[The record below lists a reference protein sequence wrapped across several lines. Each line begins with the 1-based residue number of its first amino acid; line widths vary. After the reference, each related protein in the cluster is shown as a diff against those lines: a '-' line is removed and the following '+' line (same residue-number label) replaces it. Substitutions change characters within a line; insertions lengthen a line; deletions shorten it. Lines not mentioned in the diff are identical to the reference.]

1 MAKFSGGEAIG
12 AGFRVIGRHPGAIL
26 IWAVVYLVLGILP
39 KVAMFGMIAPDF
51 WETIKQAT
59 ANGAAGGGPGDAA
72 FANMWRMQSHLMAYN
87 GVSLLTTLLLH
98 GVLAAAVFR
107 AVLEDKNSGFGYLRL
122 GAQEFWIVVVSV
134 AFWVLLFLVMLVALI
149 PMVVLAVAVGAAAG
163 HGDASG
169 GPAGGVGAIALIGL
183 CVAALVLIVWL
194 CLRFSMALPMTFAK
208 RQFMLFESW
217 SLTRGQA
224 WRLFGVALALVALI
238 IVLEIV
244 VLGVVFA
251 AAGGTL
257 MAHMADFQAFAKRPP
272 ADWIAAATPWLIG
285 YCGIVS
291 IAGAAFYAIMLAP
304 WASIYGQLT
313 ARSQARAMFDED

>member
-1 MAKFSGGEAIG
+1 MARFSGGEAIG

-39 KVAMFGMIAPDF
+39 KVAMLGLVAPDF
-51 WETIKQAT
+51 LEILKQAAASST
-59 ANGAAGGGPGDAA
+59 AGTGPGDAA
-72 FANMWRMQSHLMAYN
+72 FANMMRMQSHMMAYN

-98 GVLAAAVFR
+98 GVLGAAVCR
-107 AVLEDKNSGFGYLRL
+107 AVLEEKNSGFGYLRL

-134 AFWVLLFLVMLVALI
+134 AFWVLLVLVILAALI
-149 PMVVLAVAVGAAAG
+149 PIVIAAVAVGVAGG
-163 HGDASG
+163 HGDASSG
-169 GPAGGVGAIALIGL
+169 AAAGGLAAAGL
-183 CVAALVLIVWL
+183 CLAVLVAIVWL
-194 CLRFSMALPMTFAK
+194 CLRFSMALPMTFAR

-217 SLTRGQA
+217 SLTRGQT

-244 VLGVVFA
+244 LIGVVIA
-251 AAGGTL
+251 ATGGTL
-257 MAHMADFQAFAKRPP
+257 IAHMADFQAFAKRPP

-291 IAGAAFYAIMLAP
+291 IFGAAFYAIMLAP

-313 ARSQARAMFDED
+313 AKPAGPAMFGGV